1 MKLHIEWM
9 NQSMQTSALLQID
22 LPYVCNPQYFVTVE
36 NDVEYILL
44 IVAHAADKSAY
55 QYYPLLKTWIR
66 SIDH

>member
-1 MKLHIEWM
+1 
-9 NQSMQTSALLQID
+9 MQTSALLQID

-55 QYYPLLKTWIR
+55 QYYPLLKT
-66 SIDH
+66 